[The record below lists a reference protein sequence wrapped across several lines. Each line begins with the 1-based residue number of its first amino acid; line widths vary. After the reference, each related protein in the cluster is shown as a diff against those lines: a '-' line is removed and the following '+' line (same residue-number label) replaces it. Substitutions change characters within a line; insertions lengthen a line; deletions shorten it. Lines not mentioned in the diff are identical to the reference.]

1 MIEPSEMTATRPNII
16 LIITDQQ
23 RYDTIS
29 ALGFPHAIT
38 PNLDRLVR
46 EGTHFESCYITAPSC
61 VPSRASLFSG
71 LYPHSNGVICN
82 LDGWRHSWVER
93 LSESGYR
100 CVNVGKMHTWPMDA
114 PCGFHQRLIVENKE
128 RIRKFTGSEFIDEW
142 DKALATHRLTRP
154 LRMDYR
160 KLPDYR
166 ERLGAFEWPLPEEL
180 HSDNFTGD
188 LATWWITKYAS
199 AEQPLFLQIGFPG
212 PHPPYDPVRSA
223 IDQYARRDIPVAE
236 IKTEDTAG
244 QPAPFASLRRRQIE
258 LEADAI
264 AFSMNP
270 TLGARKRQRAY
281 YLANV
286 TMIDDKV
293 GEILAALQSKGLLE
307 NSIVIFTS
315 DHGDTLGDH
324 GQSQKWTMYEQVLR
338 VPLIFWSPKAIAKG
352 QAVPALVQHMDI
364 GATILDYAGVGI
376 PTFMEAESLRQFLE
390 GKHAPG
396 REFVFAELG
405 PDNVLEK
412 VRFMT
417 MIRSKEWKLVHF
429 LDSSEGQLFDLK
441 SDPQEECNL
450 WDDPLHDSQKALLID
465 AIFRWRLESQIRTR
479 NWMADYR

>member
-1 MIEPSEMTATRPNII
+1 MSENRPNII

-29 ALGFPHAIT
+29 ALGYPYAIT

-46 EGTHFESCYITAPSC
+46 EGAHFESCYITAPSC

-71 LYPHSNGVICN
+71 LYPHTNGVICN
-82 LDGWRHSWVER
+82 LDGWARSWVER
-93 LSESGYR
+93 LADSGYR

-114 PCGFHQRLIVENKE
+114 QCGFHQRLIVENKE

-142 DKALATHRLTRP
+142 DKALATHRLERP
-154 LRMDYR
+154 LRTDYR
-160 KLPDYR
+160 KLPDYK
-166 ERLGAFEWPLPEEL
+166 ERLGAFEWPLPEDL

-188 LATWWITKYAS
+188 LATWWIKKYAPTD
-199 AEQPLFLQIGFPG
+199 EPLFLQIGFPG

-223 IDQYARRDIPVAE
+223 IKKYAGRDIPISE
-236 IKTEDTAG
+236 IKAEDTEN
-244 QPAPFASLRRRQIE
+244 QPAAFESLRRRQVE

-264 AFSMNP
+264 AFSMDP
-270 TLGARKRQRAY
+270 SLESRRRQREY

-293 GEILAALQSKGLLE
+293 GQILDALEAKGLLD

-338 VPLIFWSPKAIAKG
+338 VPLVFWGPNRITKA

-364 GATILDYAGVGI
+364 GATILDYAGVEI
-376 PTFMEAESLRQFLE
+376 PAFMEAESLRGLLS
-390 GKHAPG
+390 GNASAG
-396 REFVFAELG
+396 RELVFAELG

-412 VRFMT
+412 IRLMT
-417 MIRSKEWKLVHF
+417 MVRSKDWKLVHF
-429 LDSSEGQLFDLK
+429 LGSTEGQLFDLNA
-441 SDPQEECNL
+441 DPREEHNL
-450 WDDPLHDSQKALLID
+450 WADEACRSQKDSLVE
-465 AIFRWRLESQIRTR
+465 AIFHWRLESQIRTR
-479 NWMADYR
+479 QWMANYR